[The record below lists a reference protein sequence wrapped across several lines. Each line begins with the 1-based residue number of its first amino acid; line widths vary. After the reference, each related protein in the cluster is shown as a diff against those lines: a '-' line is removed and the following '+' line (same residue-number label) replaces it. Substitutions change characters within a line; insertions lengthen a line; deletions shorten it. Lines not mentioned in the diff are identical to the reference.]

1 MSLTTIPHDDEN
13 QTLSNV
19 IESLGHG
26 DDPQLSVAELVQA
39 FGERAFGALI
49 LILALMS
56 LFPWPPGGKAV
67 FSAPII
73 LLSLE
78 LALRQDKVW
87 LPRWLHKA
95 SVSRTAYSN
104 LISKPFAAPTWLRRW
119 VLTRS
124 FRVGFGNTRRQYVFS
139 DWVRRVVRRRPNGL
153 NAVRLLRRMERLSR
167 PRIPVLTG
175 EIADVIVG
183 IVCVF
188 LAVMLALPVPL
199 GDMLPAIT
207 LVIFGLALTQRDGL
221 AIIAGA
227 IGTVLCAVYLVLVW
241 ATVVE
246 IGGRIIEWLGGL
258 F

>member
-1 MSLTTIPHDDEN
+1 MSLPAILTTDEKR
-13 QTLSNV
+13 TLSDI
-19 IESLGHG
+19 IEGLGFG
-26 DDPQLSVAELVQA
+26 ENPQLSVAELVEA

-49 LILALMS
+49 LILALMA

-78 LALRQDKVW
+78 LAVQRDTVW
-87 LPRWLHKA
+87 LPRWVLRA
-95 SVSRTAYSN
+95 SVSRDIYRKASHKV
-104 LISKPFAAPTWLRRW
+104 IKPIRW
-119 VLTRS
+119 V
-124 FRVGFGNTRRQYVFS
+124 
-139 DWVRRVVRRRPNGL
+139 
-153 NAVRLLRRMERLSR
+153 ERLSK
-167 PRIPVLTG
+167 PRLPMLTG

-183 IVCVF
+183 VVCAL

-199 GDMLPAIT
+199 GDMLPALT

-227 IGTVLCAVYLVLVW
+227 IGTILCGVYLVLVW
-241 ATVVE
+241 AAVVA
-246 IGGRIIEWLGGL
+246 IGERIIGWLTGL

>member
-13 QTLSNV
+13 QTLSDV

-87 LPRWLHKA
+87 LPRWLLKA
-95 SVSRTAYSN
+95 SVSRSVYRKAS
-104 LISKPFAAPTWLRRW
+104 SG
-119 VLTRS
+119 
-124 FRVGFGNTRRQYVFS
+124 RVMKTIRGV
-139 DWVRRVVRRRPNGL
+139 
-153 NAVRLLRRMERLSR
+153 ERLSK
-167 PRIPVLTG
+167 PRLPIMTG

-188 LAVMLALPVPL
+188 LAIMLALPVPL